1 MFSTRKQAIGTM
13 GVHSAVS
20 RVRPDFGVI
29 GEAIKL
35 SRMPRLSSTVWA
47 LSPPSQG
54 LVLTIL
60 VLCGAGIRIQAQ
72 TTNQAAVSYSYSSPF
87 LDVEN
92 PDPMDV
98 LRRRFFKEVTTSDD
112 TVFDRFLGPSAL
124 MAWSRDANV
133 FGYGSVERFNAAGVN
148 LFTKIGMDSLRTAAT
163 EALPLDIWEDHWLGW
178 LGNFI
183 GGTIGN
189 PAEERFQLTSISYSA
204 VRTSW
209 EGSTNSTFQWGWRP
223 LRRTPYVY
231 VLAQAGHLDSR
242 PLLTFESRAG
252 YTLLGASRLESRL
265 AVQLPFSFRLAGSGS
280 VNPAR
285 MNSND
290 PTAANFGITLERLI
304 GSQLH
309 PDSLFYIGFRSGAHG
324 NGAAG
329 PRHENMIVLGFSKPW

>member
-1 MFSTRKQAIGTM
+1 MFSTRQLATGAM
-13 GVHSAVS
+13 GEHSTLW
-20 RVRPDFGVI
+20 RVRPDFGLSVDD
-29 GEAIKL
+29 AIVL
-35 SRMPRLSSTVWA
+35 TRMPRLSSTVPGM
-47 LSPPSQG
+47 SPPGQG
-54 LVLTIL
+54 LVLTL
-60 VLCGAGIRIQAQ
+60 LLLCGSGIPIQAQ
-72 TTNQAAVSYSYSSPF
+72 TNQAAVSYNYSSPF

-92 PDPMDV
+92 PDPMEV
-98 LRRRFFKEVTTSDD
+98 LRRRFFKEVAASDD

-124 MAWSRDANV
+124 MAWSRDENL
-133 FGYGSVERFNAAGVN
+133 FGYGSVERFNAAGVS

-163 EALPLDIWEDHWLGW
+163 EALPFDLWEDHWLGW
-178 LGNFI
+178 LGDFV

-204 VRTSW
+204 VRSSW
-209 EGSTNSTFQWGWRP
+209 EGSKNSTIQWGLRPWR
-223 LRRTPYVY
+223 RNPYVY
-231 VLAQAGHLDSR
+231 VFAQAGHFDSR

-265 AVQLPFSFRLAGSGS
+265 AVQLPFSFRFAGSGT

-290 PTAANFGITLERLI
+290 PTAANFVITLERLI

-309 PDSLFYIGFRSGAHG
+309 PDSLFYIGFRSGVHG
-324 NGAAG
+324 GVGG